1 MTMSHFDNIR
11 VLLAESNSEMRANL
25 NQGLLDCGFK
35 KVKSTGNMSQ
45 VASAVEAGV
54 VDLLIAD
61 TSLPEGDFN
70 QYVRELRHGE
80 HGENP
85 FLVVMTLVGNPSRD
99 AVHAAINSGTDH
111 VLAKPFDAIALIDKV
126 TELTHSRKRFVVT
139 TDYIGPDRRSTHRAG
154 TMQVAQI
161 DVPNPLHQRMSGS
174 ASASKSKRTIEA
186 AKLII
191 NEHKV
196 QRHAYQIGWLLDH
209 VLPEIAALKADALPN
224 NPENL
229 KRLCEVSR
237 DLCRRIKG
245 TRFAHV
251 TEMSMTLCHMAE
263 RALKEGL
270 CDEDMRLMGRMADI
284 IERAFDPGREEAA
297 AEYNRK
303 ARGRGINVF
312 NRGEQQERGPK
323 KTALDNAALVP
334 APAAIG

>member
-1 MTMSHFDNIR
+1 MVMSHFDNIR
-11 VLLAESNSEMRANL
+11 VLLAEANSEMRAAL
-25 NQGLLDCGFK
+25 SQGLLDCGFK
-35 KVKSTGNMSQ
+35 NVKSTGNLSQ
-45 VASAVEAGV
+45 VVGAVKEGV

-70 QYVRELRHGE
+70 EYVRELRHGQ
-80 HGENP
+80 HGDNP
-85 FLVVMTLVGNPSRD
+85 FLVVITLVSSPSQD

-111 VLAKPFDAIALIDKV
+111 VLAKPFGANALIDKV

-139 TDYIGPDRRSTHRAG
+139 TDYIGPDRRSTHRPG

-174 ASASKSKRTIEA
+174 ASAAKSKRSIEA
-186 AKLII
+186 AKLVI
-191 NEHKV
+191 NEQKV

-209 VLPEIAALKADALPN
+209 VLPEISAQKADALPSN
-224 NPENL
+224 LENL
-229 KRLCEVSR
+229 KKLCEVSR

-251 TEMSMTLCHMAE
+251 SEMSMTLSHMAE
-263 RALKEGL
+263 RALKDGL
-270 CDEDMRLMGRMADI
+270 CDDDMRLMGRMADI

-303 ARGRGINVF
+303 ARGQGINVF
-312 NRGEQQERGPK
+312 NRAEQQERKRK
-323 KTALDNAALVP
+323 KAALDNTAP
-334 APAAIG
+334 ASAAIG